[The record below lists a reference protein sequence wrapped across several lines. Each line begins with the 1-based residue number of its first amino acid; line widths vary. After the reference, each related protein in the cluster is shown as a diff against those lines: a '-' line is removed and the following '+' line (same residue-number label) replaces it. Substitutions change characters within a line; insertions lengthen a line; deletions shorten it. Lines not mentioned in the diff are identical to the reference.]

1 MKSAYEKL
9 KSLFLP
15 IVAISAIAGIFQ
27 DLFLP
32 LAKFGIKVGVA
43 FIVVGTLFIFVQE
56 KSRLSEKIKEI
67 TDNWKYPII
76 FSLYLI
82 GILIITCAVYTQ
94 QSGKKNGILASK
106 FPALETIQK
115 SLLGIDEKITS
126 IKSTVEENN
135 KTTNEIKNDTDI
147 LIKNTT
153 KNAYQELSARGLQP
167 NNHYDFIKSV
177 KDSNWA
183 EFTELMTI
191 YEKANFN
198 LLKELQMPEPVLEHG
213 YLSDQDKAQSFFT
226 PSKTNVI
233 SALILLKTDFKKVK
247 FITNLFDLEIKELIS
262 PISNGYARSKYANLP
277 FDQMLSLITHPQI
290 NVATGEDI
298 NLSLISHQLKR
309 NENITEKRGRY
320 NLLHYVAVMGYKEYL
335 GPLLAEGVDI
345 NGTSYTGYTPL
356 ALAVEVGN
364 IDMAELLLKHGADFK
379 KANTVSIEIALIKA
393 LNPYES
399 KKGIVTYYSLYENPY
414 IKFLIS
420 HGISKYPIAIQ
431 ATVENIYAKYIDD
444 AVKTYG
450 SQNEKVRIYKTYLK
464 WLKEQASY

>member
-9 KSLFLP
+9 KSLLLP
-15 IVAISAIAGIFQ
+15 IVAISAVAGIFQ

-56 KSRLSEKIKEI
+56 NSRLSKKIKEI
-67 TDNWKYPII
+67 TNNWKYPII
-76 FSLYLI
+76 SSLYLI

-115 SLLGIDEKITS
+115 SLLGIDEKVTS

-135 KTTNEIKNDTDI
+135 ETTNEIKNDTDI

-167 NNHYDFIKSV
+167 NSHYDFIKSV

-191 YEKANFN
+191 YKKANFN
-198 LLKELQMPEPVLEHG
+198 LLKELQMPEPVLEHS
-213 YLSDQDKAQSFFT
+213 YLDDADKSQSFFT

-233 SALILLKTDFKKVK
+233 SALILLKTNFKKVK
-247 FITNLFDLEIKELIS
+247 FITDLFDLEIKELVS
-262 PISNGYARSKYANLP
+262 PVGNGYARGKYANLP
-277 FDQMLSLITHPQI
+277 FEQMLSLVTHPQI

-298 NLSLISHQLKR
+298 NFSLISHQLKR
-309 NENITEKRGRY
+309 NKNITVNRGRY
-320 NLLHYVAVMGYKEYL
+320 NFFHYVAVMGYKEYL
-335 GPLLAEGVDI
+335 DPLLAEGVDI

-356 ALAVEVGN
+356 ALAIESGHF
-364 IDMAELLLKHGADFK
+364 DMAKLLLQHGADFK
-379 KANTVSIEIALIKA
+379 KANTASIEIALIKA
-393 LNPYES
+393 LNPYEDE
-399 KKGIVTYYSLYENPY
+399 KGIVTYYSLYENPY
-414 IKFLIS
+414 LNLLIN
-420 HGISKYPIAIQ
+420 HGVSKYPQAIQ
-431 ATVENIYAKYIDD
+431 ANVENIYAKYIDD
-444 AVKTYG
+444 AIKNYG
-450 SQNEKVRIYKTYLK
+450 SQNEKARIYNTYLK
-464 WLKEQASY
+464 WLKEQTSY